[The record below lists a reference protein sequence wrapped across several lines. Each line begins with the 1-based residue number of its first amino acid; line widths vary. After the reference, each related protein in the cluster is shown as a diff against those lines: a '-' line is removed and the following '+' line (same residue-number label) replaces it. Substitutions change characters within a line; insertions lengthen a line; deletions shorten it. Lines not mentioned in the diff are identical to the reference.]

1 MLNQEQ
7 LEIGTSLQRQYP
19 NNMDLGKEFRSRF
32 AESDLARRYPNNMD
46 LGAAV
51 RREIFEK
58 IYR

>member
-1 MLNQEQ
+1 
-7 LEIGTSLQRQYP
+7 
-19 NNMDLGKEFRSRF
+19 MDLGKEFRSRF